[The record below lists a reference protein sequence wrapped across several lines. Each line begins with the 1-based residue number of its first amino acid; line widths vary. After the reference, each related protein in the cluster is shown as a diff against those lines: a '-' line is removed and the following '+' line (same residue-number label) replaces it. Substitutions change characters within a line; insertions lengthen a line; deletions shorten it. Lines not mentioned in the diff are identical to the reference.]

1 LTNQRGLSKYT
12 LCIHFKNLNLN
23 RSKLSG
29 QVRPSRRCP
38 RVIPVHFFL
47 FFCENDQFKRVLAI
61 RDRISIKNHE
71 IFFKDKIFK
80 KGEVHFPHALE
91 GGSSFIEEQV

>member
-1 LTNQRGLSKYT
+1 MYSFQKFEFKSFKTVWPGETFPKMSESYPCT
-12 LCIHFKNLNLN
+12 L
-23 RSKLSG
+23 
-29 QVRPSRRCP
+29 
-38 RVIPVHFFL
+38 FFSF
-47 FFCENDQFKRVLAI
+47 FFCENYQFKRVLAI